1 MLLDFDMKAKPK
13 PVLLRPY
20 QAEAIDAVERMSAT
34 HRSLMVV
41 APTGC
46 HILGH
51 PILMYDGTIKPVEEV
66 RVGDLLM
73 GPDSKPRTVLR
84 LARGRQMMYRVT
96 PIKGEPF
103 VVNADHILSL
113 SMTNSGK
120 PYDPPAGHIDNITV
134 SDWEKKSKYWKSLR
148 KLRRVPADFAPMPA
162 PPLDAWALGVLLGD
176 GSLGHGVQ
184 VSNPDQELIDRLDRE
199 MAAFGLSSAKRYDR
213 GCWHIRYARQ
223 VGTQQENP
231 VYGIL
236 RQLGLAGCRSDEK
249 FIPDVY
255 KRGSR
260 QVRLD
265 ILAGLLDTDGSLSTG
280 GYDYITASEQMAE
293 DVVFVAR
300 SLGLAAYCSPCR
312 KSCQNGYTGSYW
324 RISISGDC
332 DMLPMAIARKKAPP
346 RKQIKNPL
354 VTGFT
359 AVPIGEDS
367 FFGFALDGDHLYLDG
382 RFMVHHNTGKTVS
395 FCKLTERCVRERGKR
410 VLILVDRIELVH
422 QTVATIRN
430 VTGLQCD
437 IEQAAN
443 YSDERDHR
451 KAPIVVAMVQ
461 TLDSVAD
468 NKPRRERFYP
478 SEFGLVI
485 VDECHLSIT
494 ERHRRVLDYFLQG
507 PDVVVVGFTATPM
520 RSDGKSLGQVYEA
533 CAFRYDIRDA
543 IDDGWLVPVVGG
555 QVRVESLDL
564 SILPKKRGDWTDD
577 EIGQLME
584 QHETIYETVGVL
596 ARECRHQPTLV
607 FCARVSHAE
616 LMAHA
621 LNTQLDDINAAR
633 CIHGETPARI
643 RKRYIEQFREGEI
656 NYLTNCAVLTTGF
669 DAPVVRNVAMCRPTK
684 SPALFIQC
692 VGRGTRPLPGL
703 VDGVEDALDRRAA
716 IAGSDKPMVRILSFV
731 GRDGGVDLCGP
742 EDVLAGDMDDEVVA
756 RAKEIAEEAPEKS
769 VEERLD
775 QAKEE
780 VEDRRRREQAAPVR
794 ALTQYQV
801 ERDDLFGKGDGGR
814 KVVAGELATAGQM
827 KVLTDAGV
835 PESTLR
841 RLRYDKE
848 TAGRLAQQ
856 IMVRRKKGLAT
867 YKQCSLL
874 LRCGYRREQYRDMT
888 VGQAKELIDRTVA
901 NNWRPVL

>member
-1 MLLDFDMKAKPK
+1 MLLDFDMQAKTT

-20 QAEAIDAVERMSAT
+20 QAEALDAVDRLSAK
-34 HRSLMVV
+34 HRTMMVV
-41 APTGC
+41 SPTGC
-46 HILGH
+46 HAAGH
-51 PILMYDGTIKPVEEV
+51 PILMFDGSIKAVEDVE
-66 RVGDLLM
+66 VGDLLM
-73 GPDSKPRTVLR
+73 GPDSTPRQVLR
-84 LARGRQMMYRVT
+84 LARGRQQMYRIT

-113 SMTNSGK
+113 ACTNTGK
-120 PYDPPAGHIDNITV
+120 QCDRPSSHIDNITV
-134 SDWEKKSKYWKSLR
+134 AEWEKKAKSWKHLR

-162 PPLDAWALGVLLGD
+162 PPLDAWAMGVLLGD
-176 GSLGHGVQ
+176 GSLGHGVR

-199 MAAFGLSSAKRYDR
+199 MATFGLLSTKRYDR
-213 GCWHIRYARQ
+213 GCWHIGYARQ

-236 RQLGLAGCRSDEK
+236 RDLGLAGCLSSEK

-265 ILAGLLDTDGSLSTG
+265 ILAGLLDTDGSLSCG
-280 GYDYITASEQMAE
+280 GYDYITASERMAR

-300 SLGLAAYCSPCR
+300 SLGLAAYCSLCR

-332 DMLPMAIARKKAPP
+332 DMLPMAISRKKAPP

-354 VTGFT
+354 VTGFS
-359 AVPIGEDS
+359 AEPVGEDD
-367 FFGFALDGDHLYLDG
+367 FYGFALDGDHLYLDG
-382 RFMVHHNTGKTVS
+382 TFTVHHNTGKTVC
-395 FCKLTERCVRERGKR
+395 FCKLAERCVRERNKR

-422 QTVATIRN
+422 QTVATIRS
-430 VTGLQCD
+430 VTGLPCD

-443 YSDERDHR
+443 YSDERR
-451 KAPIVVAMVQ
+451 GNQAPIVVAMVQ

-468 NKPRRERFYP
+468 NKPRRERYYP
-478 SEFGLVI
+478 ADFGLVI

-494 ERHRRVLDYFLQG
+494 ERHRRVIDYFLLG
-507 PDVVVVGFTATPM
+507 PEVVVVGFTATPM
-520 RSDGKSLGQVYEA
+520 RSDGKSLGQVYEQ

-564 SILPKKRGDWTDD
+564 SVLPKKRGDWTDD
-577 EIGQLME
+577 EIGALME
-584 QHETIYETVGVL
+584 QNETIYETVGVL
-596 ARECRHQPTLV
+596 SRECRNQPTLV

-621 LNTQLDDINAAR
+621 LNTQLDDMNAAR
-633 CIHGETPARI
+633 CIHGETPARV
-643 RKRYIEQFREGEI
+643 RKRYIDMFRAGEI

-703 VDGVEDALDRRAA
+703 VDGVEEALDRRSA
-716 IAGSDKPMVRILSFV
+716 IAGSDKPMVRVLSFV
-731 GRDGGVDLCGP
+731 GRDGGIDLCGP
-742 EDVLAGDMDDEVVA
+742 EDVLAGDMDDEVIV
-756 RAKEIAEEAPEKS
+756 RAKEIAAEAPEKS
-769 VEERLD
+769 IEERLD

-794 ALTQYQV
+794 ADAKYQV
-801 ERDDLFGKGDGGR
+801 EGDDLFAGGEGSR
-814 KVVAGELATAGQM
+814 KLVAGELATSGQM

-835 PESTLR
+835 PESVLR
-841 RLRYDKE
+841 RLRYDKA
-848 TAGRLAQQ
+848 TAGALAQK

-888 VGQAKELIDRTVA
+888 VTQARELIDRTVA
-901 NNWRPVL
+901 NGWRPVQ